1 MTLEN
6 LLKDVHRAAEQ
17 KARID
22 TCVELYLE
30 GSLPFSSRHP
40 RAVSVRLISWPR
52 WPHSKRS
59 RLNSQ
64 LGKPWVRPRACV
76 LFFR

>member
-30 GSLPFSSRHP
+30 GSLPFP
-40 RAVSVRLISWPR
+40 LI
-52 WPHSKRS
+52 KDII
-59 RLNSQ
+59 
-64 LGKPWVRPRACV
+64 G
-76 LFFR
+76 